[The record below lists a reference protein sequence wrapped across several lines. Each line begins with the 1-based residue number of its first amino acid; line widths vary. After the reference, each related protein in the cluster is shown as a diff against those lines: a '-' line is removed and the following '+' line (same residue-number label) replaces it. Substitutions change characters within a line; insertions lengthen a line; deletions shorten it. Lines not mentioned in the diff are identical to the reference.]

1 MRNRGLILGLVLLT
15 AGLLGGCSEDGNPSP
30 FEGDW
35 YSATAGRLSFEGDRW
50 SDGEGDSGR
59 FDFSGD
65 YPTFDLI
72 FRSDAG
78 QFEKIATFADT
89 RTMELCAVGAGGAP
103 VECHDFAY
111 DAGAVTPR

>member
-1 MRNRGLILGLVLLT
+1 MVKRGLVLGLLLLT
-15 AGLLGGCSEDGNPSP
+15 AGLLGGCQEDGNPSP

-59 FDFSGD
+59 FDFSGE
-65 YPTFDLI
+65 YPTFDVI

-89 RTMELCAVGAGGAP
+89 RTMELCSVAAVGAP
-103 VECHDFAY
+103 VECHDFAF
-111 DAGAVTPR
+111 DKPTLH